1 MPDAYE
7 GHKRASDSLE
17 SGITDG
23 CELPCRCWK
32 LNLHALGKQSV
43 LSSHWAIS
51 HSPRVIIWFMVL
63 EIQSETDKIIPL
75 QRQRTR
81 RLSLHQILLQQE
93 WHQCIYKIKPSWCN
107 HLLSILLWLLKW
119 QLTFF
124 MSFQENIKN
133 ITQRLFKSLRRLKVT
148 EL

>member
-1 MPDAYE
+1 MVVSCLVGA
-7 GHKRASDSLE
+7 RNWTCMFWE
-17 SGITDG
+17 SNQCSQAT
-23 CELPCRCWK
+23 ELFPT
-32 LNLHALGKQSV
+32 
-43 LSSHWAIS
+43 
-51 HSPRVIIWFMVL
+51 VIIWFMVL

-119 QLTFF
+119 QLNFC